1 MQHSEQLHQDRRSA
15 PRTAA
20 IAQAAAGPA
29 RQDAMRRAT
38 LATAITLTL
47 GLGAALAASGSLE
60 AAEAVN
66 APPSAAPLEQ
76 PAGPPSFADV
86 AERVTP
92 AVVNV
97 TVEQKPLQRMSMN
110 GHPLPEG
117 LPEDSPLRD
126 FFEQFGGMGEMPMPH
141 QREGEGSGFI
151 IDPAG
156 YIVTNNHVIEDADSI
171 EITLTDGK
179 QYQARI
185 IGRDGKTD
193 LALLKVD
200 GAPPLPYVSLG
211 NSAEARI
218 GDWVLAVGNPFGLG
232 GSVNAGIISA
242 RGRDI
247 NSGPYDNYLQIDA
260 PINRGNSGG
269 PLFDAHGRV
278 IGVNTA
284 IFSPSGGNIGIGFAI
299 PAETAADIVKQLRQ
313 SGHVE
318 RGWLGVQIQPVSE
331 DVAGSLGLDST
342 DGVLVADVLP
352 DSPAM
357 AAGVKSG
364 DVIIEANGQQ
374 MHEYRDLT
382 KLIAGL
388 DAGSKIDLK
397 VIRGGKTRTLDVV
410 IGSMPQDDLALSQP
424 GEAAEEIGPRIGLFL
439 APLTPEMRAERGLD
453 ADAPGVLVA
462 QVEKGSPAQRAG
474 IKAGSLISMV
484 GQEPVKHPD
493 DVARAVR
500 EAADQDRPSV
510 LLRVEQDGEQRF
522 VAVPFA

>member
-1 MQHSEQLHQDRRSA
+1 MHLAEHHRDSGGARSPCAAATALPLQQDRF
-15 PRTAA
+15 
-20 IAQAAAGPA
+20 
-29 RQDAMRRAT
+29 RRAA
-38 LATAITLTL
+38 LAWAIMLTL
-47 GLGAALAASGSLE
+47 GLGGGFAASSDAQTADPG
-60 AAEAVN
+60 AAT
-66 APPSAAPLEQ
+66 LEQ
-76 PAGPPSFADV
+76 PAGPPSFANV
-86 AERVTP
+86 VERVTP

-97 TVEQKPLQRMSMN
+97 TVEEKPVERMSMN
-110 GHPLPEG
+110 GHPLPDG
-117 LPEDSPLRD
+117 LPEDSPLRH
-126 FFEQFGGMGEMPMPH
+126 FFEQFGEQFGAVPDVPMPH
-141 QREGEGSGFI
+141 EREGEGSGFI

-156 YIVTNNHVIEDADSI
+156 YIVTNNHVIEAADSI
-171 EITLTDGK
+171 EITLNDGR
-179 QYQARI
+179 QYPAHVV
-185 IGRDGKTD
+185 GRDPKTD

-200 GAPPLPYVSLG
+200 GAPPLPHVELG
-211 NSAEARI
+211 DSHDARV

-247 NSGPYDNYLQIDA
+247 NSGPYDDYLQIDA

-269 PLFDAHGRV
+269 PLFDTRGRV

-299 PAETAADIVKQLRQ
+299 PAETAAGIVKELRQ
-313 SGHVE
+313 TGHVE

-331 DVAGSLGLDST
+331 EVAGSLGLKSDN
-342 DGVLVADVLP
+342 GVLVADVLP
-352 DSPAM
+352 NSPAM

-364 DVIIEANGQQ
+364 DVIIKAAGKQ
-374 MHEYRDLT
+374 MTEYRDLT
-382 KLIAGL
+382 KLIAGIN
-388 DAGSKIDLK
+388 AGTKIKLE
-397 VIRGGKTRTLDVV
+397 VIRGGKTRTLDVT
-410 IGSMPQDDLALSQP
+410 IGSMPQDDLAMTQP
-424 GEAAEEIGPRIGLFL
+424 GEAAEAAGSRIGLFL
-439 APLTPEMRAERGLD
+439 APLTPEIRQERGLA

-462 QVEKGSPAQRAG
+462 QVEAGSPAQRAG

-484 GQEPVKHPD
+484 GQEPVKSPD

>member
-1 MQHSEQLHQDRRSA
+1 MHGSQQSAARGRSPRR
-15 PRTAA
+15 PRTVAVSLQHDRVRRVMLAA
-20 IAQAAAGPA
+20 
-29 RQDAMRRAT
+29 
-38 LATAITLTL
+38 AITLTL
-47 GLGAALAASGSLE
+47 GLGAGLAAIGNVE
-60 AAEAVN
+60 AADPAT
-66 APPSAAPLEQ
+66 APLER
-76 PAGPPSFADV
+76 PIGPPSFADV

-97 TVEQKPLQRMSMN
+97 TVEQQPLRRMSRN
-110 GHPLPEG
+110 GVPLPEG
-117 LPEDSPLRD
+117 LPEGSPLRE
-126 FFEQFGGMGEMPMPH
+126 FFEQFGGLGDMPMPF

-151 IDPAG
+151 IDPTG
-156 YIVTNNHVIEDADSI
+156 YVVTNNHVIESADTI
-171 EITLTDGK
+171 EITLIDGTK
-179 QYQARI
+179 YPARV
-185 IGRDGKTD
+185 IGRDSKTD

-200 GAPPLPYVSLG
+200 GAPPLPYVDLG
-211 NSAEARI
+211 HSGEARI

-247 NSGPYDNYLQIDA
+247 NSGPYDDYLQIDA

-269 PLFDAHGRV
+269 PLFDARGRV

-299 PAETAADIVKQLRQ
+299 PAETAAEIVKELRDR
-313 SGHVE
+313 GHVE
-318 RGWLGVQIQPVSE
+318 RGWLGVQIQPVSQE
-331 DVAGSLGLDST
+331 VAGSLGLVEAA
-342 DGVLVADVLP
+342 GVLVADVLP

-364 DVIIEANGQQ
+364 DVITEAAGEAMQ
-374 MHEYRDLT
+374 EYRDLT
-382 KLIAGL
+382 KLIAG
-388 DAGSKIDLK
+388 IDPGTEIELK
-397 VIRGGKTRTLDVV
+397 VIRGGKVRQLTVA
-410 IGSMPQDDLALSQP
+410 IGRMPQDDLATTKP
-424 GEAAEEIGPRIGLFL
+424 GEAAMDIGPRIGLFL
-439 APLTPEMRAERGLD
+439 APLTPEMRKERGLD

-484 GQEPVKHPD
+484 GQEPVTSPD

-500 EAADQDRPSV
+500 EAAEQERPSV